1 MISMVRIAIIQLKPT
16 EFSDDEKIEEVL
28 NYFREAAEI
37 GTNIVCLPEHWLSD
51 SIEVSEKLAEVLG
64 NAASTHKL
72 HLISGANFEND
83 KDRIFI
89 NSLVFNPE
97 GKIIANQT
105 KNHLFKNE
113 KKVAIPG
120 NDYSIF
126 NFNDTKAGIM
136 ICYDAVFPEVARI
149 LALKGADII
158 FVPSRIRKDG
168 IEAWHL
174 YLRLRSLE
182 NRVVIAGINVADPPK
197 YPGGSIII
205 TPEKSKDSE
214 LDIIY
219 PKISKLGG
227 ERPQMVVAD
236 LNFKSIRKMREDRL
250 KDRRPE
256 IYSDLT
262 KPH

>member
-1 MISMVRIAIIQLKPT
+1 M
-16 EFSDDEKIEEVL
+16 SD
-28 NYFREAAEI
+28 
-37 GTNIVCLPEHWLSD
+37 
-51 SIEVSEKLAEVLG
+51 KLAEVLG
-64 NAASTHKL
+64 NVATTNKL
-72 HLISGANFEND
+72 HLISGANFENVEENT
-83 KDRIFI
+83 FI

-97 GKIIANQT
+97 GEIIANQT
-105 KNHLFKNE
+105 KNHLFENE

-120 NDYSIF
+120 NNYSIF
-126 NFNDTKAGIM
+126 NFDGIKAGIM

-158 FVPSRIRKDG
+158 FVPSRIRKEG

-182 NRVVIAGINVADPPK
+182 NRVVVVGINIADPPK

-205 TPEKSKDSE
+205 TPEKNKDSE
-214 LDIIY
+214 IDIVY
-219 PKISKLGG
+219 PKILKLGG
-227 ERPQMVVAD
+227 ERPQMIVAD
-236 LNFKSIRKMREDRL
+236 LNFESIRKMREERL

-262 KPH
+262 EAH

>member
-1 MISMVRIAIIQLKPT
+1 MVRIAIVQLKPS
-16 EFSDDEKIEEVL
+16 ELSNDGKIGAAL
-28 NYFREAAEI
+28 NYFKEAAKLRAK
-37 GTNIVCLPEHWLSD
+37 IVCLPEHWLSNSTEMRD
-51 SIEVSEKLAEVLG
+51 RLAEALG
-64 NAASTHKL
+64 NAASTYKFY
-72 HLISGANFEND
+72 LISGANFENID
-83 KDRIFI
+83 GKIFI
-89 NSLVFNPE
+89 NSLVFNPK

-113 KKVAIPG
+113 NKVAIPG
-120 NDYSIF
+120 NNYSIF
-126 NFNDTKAGIM
+126 NFNGIKAGIM

-158 FVPSRIRKDG
+158 FVPSRIKKDG
-168 IEAWHL
+168 VEAWHL

-182 NRVVIAGINVADPPK
+182 NRVVIAGINIADPPK

-205 TPEKSKDSE
+205 MPEKSKDSE
-214 LDIIY
+214 IDVVY

-227 ERPQMVVAD
+227 ERPQMIVAD
-236 LNFKSIRKMREDRL
+236 LNLESIRKMREERL

-262 KPH
+262 KAH